1 MNFRAN
7 ASPPTAID
15 INSAELP
22 ASGAGAI
29 GVAVAVP
36 ATITTAKT
44 KRLSDQ
50 FDLFIV

>member
-1 MNFRAN
+1 
-7 ASPPTAID
+7 
-15 INSAELP
+15 
-22 ASGAGAI
+22 
-29 GVAVAVP
+29 VAVAVP